1 MMSARVSGVSRSP
14 LVRICVSGS
23 PFQVLWMVDSVSEE
37 GVECVGVGRWVGRR
51 VCFIDMFSFVRGVSC
66 VVVSCAAGGRGSIE
80 ATPSVLVEVRD
91 HPFSNASG
99 REDGMPSVDM
109 VCGVW

>member
-1 MMSARVSGVSRSP
+1 MPARVLRESP
-14 LVRICVSGS
+14 RPLTRICESGS
-23 PFQVLWMVDSVSEE
+23 PLKVSWIVASVSEE
-37 GVECVGVGRWVGRR
+37 EVECVGVVRGVRR
-51 VCFIDMFSFVRGVSC
+51 GVCFIDMFSLVIRVSC
-66 VVVSCAAGGRGSIE
+66 VVVPCAAGGRGSIE

-91 HPFSNASG
+91 HLFSNASG